1 MLDDDI
7 QSKERKRLRREKVI
21 RKFIDNFDLTFFLFF
36 SNFNYNKI
44 SIFLI
49 IMINVFTNQVVFFL
63 FAGYKYVVLI

>member
-44 SIFLI
+44 CLFLI

>member
-21 RKFIDNFDLTFFLFF
+21 RKFIG
-36 SNFNYNKI
+36 
-44 SIFLI
+44 IFLI

-63 FAGYKYVVLI
+63 LAGYKYVVII